1 MGHAGGPGLAALR
14 LEQEAGD
21 ATDAERGRD
30 DSVAALVQSDAM
42 LGCRLRR
49 PVAERRDQVVDPQL
63 PSCCPGAGPAARSV
77 ASIVA
82 ALWPLPARVSRAI
95 ALASGSSP
103 ARMRPVA

>member
-1 MGHAGGPGLAALR
+1 MRDEVRYPQVIPMVQAVLDTLRAGIAADLERIYGEFPR
-14 LEQEAGD
+14 L
-21 ATDAERGRD
+21 
-30 DSVAALVQSDAM
+30 
-42 LGCRLRR
+42 
-49 PVAERRDQVVDPQL
+49 AERRDQVVDPQL